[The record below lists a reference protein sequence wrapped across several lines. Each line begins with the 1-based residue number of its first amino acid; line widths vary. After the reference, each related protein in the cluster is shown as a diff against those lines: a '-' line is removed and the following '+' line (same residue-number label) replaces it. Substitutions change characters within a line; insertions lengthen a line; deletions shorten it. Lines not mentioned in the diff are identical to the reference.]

1 MSRQDAAEA
10 EPTSVGAETYVS
22 ASRRIDVSPLAA
34 AGVVPGRRRF
44 CWLHPDEPDVFA
56 AGATATVSVDGPDRF
71 ETASDRLTD
80 LFGVVDG
87 PDAPGVAAPRA
98 VGGFSF
104 FDGDTPPTDAEGDS
118 PWDGFPGGTF
128 VLPRA
133 QLVATDEGSWL
144 TVTVPE
150 HERSALSVELDEW
163 ADRLTGAAPPA
174 AGYPDATDFHCAM
187 SREEWEATVEDVIAR
202 IESDGLDKVV
212 LAQELTAD
220 LDGPV
225 PVAPVLSRL
234 RESYPNCKTFAF
246 APTPDRT
253 FFGAT
258 PETLV
263 ALDDGRVETEALAG
277 TTDRGETPAEDTDL
291 ADAMLGDEK
300 YQVENRI
307 VADTIADALRPV
319 AEDVTVADPA
329 IKRITNLQ
337 HLHRPIT
344 ATVADETDVLSLA
357 ERLHPTPA
365 VGGSPRHESSEVIRD
380 VEPFDRGWYASPVGW
395 VDGDGDGTF
404 VVGIRSGLTW
414 DDHLALYGGAG
425 IVTGSDPATEYGEV
439 QSRFEPVLDALEIE
453 RP

>member
-1 MSRQDAAEA
+1 MSRQDAAET
-10 EPTSVGAETYVS
+10 EPASVGAETYVS

-34 AGVVPGRRRF
+34 AGAVPDRRRF
-44 CWLHPDEPDVFA
+44 CWLHPEEPDLLAV
-56 AGATATVSVDGPDRF
+56 GATAAVTVDSPDRF
-71 ETASDRLTD
+71 ETADDRLTE
-80 LFGVVDG
+80 LFGAVDG
-87 PDAPGVAAPRA
+87 PDAPEIAAPRA
-98 VGGFSF
+98 VGGFAF
-104 FDGDTPPTDAEGDS
+104 FDGNTVPADTQSHWRDFD
-118 PWDGFPGGTF
+118 DGTF

-133 QLVATDEGSWL
+133 QIVAGDDATWL

-150 HERSALSVELDEW
+150 DEHSELSSQLDGW
-163 ADRLTGAAPPA
+163 ADRLTD
-174 AGYPDATDFHCAM
+174 AGTHDGTEPEATAFHWSL
-187 SREEWEATVEDVIAR
+187 SREEWERTVDDVIGR

-212 LAQELTAD
+212 LAQELTVD
-220 LDGPV
+220 LDAPV

-234 RESYPNCKTFAF
+234 RETYPNCTTFCF
-246 APTPDRT
+246 SPTPGRT

-263 ALDDGRVETEALAG
+263 ALADGHVQTEALAG
-277 TTDRGETPAEDTDL
+277 TTDRGETAAEDTDL

-319 AEDVTVADPA
+319 ADDVTVAEPS

-344 ATVADETDVLSLA
+344 ATVPSETSVLSLA

-365 VGGSPRHESSEVIRD
+365 VGGSPRRAASDVIRD

-404 VVGIRSGLTW
+404 VVGIRAGLTW
-414 DDHLALYGGAG
+414 DERLALYGGAG
-425 IVTGSDPATEYGEV
+425 IVTGSDPTTEYGEV
-439 QSRFEPVLDALEIE
+439 RSRFEPILDALEVE
-453 RP
+453 LP

>member
-34 AGVVPGRRRF
+34 AGAVPDRRRF

-56 AGATATVSVDGPDRF
+56 AGATATVSVDGTDRF
-71 ETASDRLTD
+71 ETAGDLLDD
-80 LFGVVDG
+80 LFGSVDQTDV
-87 PDAPGVAAPRA
+87 PAVAEPRA

-104 FDGDTPPTDAEGDS
+104 FDDGAVPADTDT
-118 PWDGFPGGTF
+118 PWDGYPGGTF

-133 QLVATDEGSWL
+133 QIVATDAGRWL

-150 HERSALSVELDEW
+150 HERATLSAELDEW
-163 ADRLTGAAPPA
+163 TDRLGGDRVDTVETPS
-174 AGYPDATDFHCAM
+174 ATDFNWAL
-187 SREEWEATVEDVIAR
+187 SREEWESLVEDVIDR

-212 LAQELTAD
+212 LAQELTVG

-225 PVAPVLSRL
+225 PVAAVLDRL
-234 RESYPNCKTFAF
+234 RESYPNCTTFAF
-246 APTPDRT
+246 EPTPDRT

-263 ALDDGRVETEALAG
+263 GLDDGHVETEALAG
-277 TTDRGETPAEDTDL
+277 TTDRGDTAAEDTDL

-300 YQVENRI
+300 YQVENQI

-319 AEDVTVADPA
+319 ADDVTVADPA

-344 ATVADETDVLSLA
+344 ATVGADVGVLSLA

-365 VGGSPRHESSEVIRD
+365 VGGSPRHAASAVIDD

-414 DDHLALYGGAG
+414 DDRLALYGGAG

-439 QSRFEPVLDALEIE
+439 TSRFQPILNALEIE
-453 RP
+453 LP

>member
-1 MSRQDAAEA
+1 MMSRQDAAET

-34 AGVVPGRRRF
+34 AGAVPGRRRF
-44 CWLHPDEPDVFA
+44 CWLHPEESDLFA
-56 AGATATVSVDGPDRF
+56 AGAAATVTVEGSERFDAVD
-71 ETASDRLTD
+71 DRLTE
-80 LFGVVDG
+80 LFGAVDG
-87 PDAPGVAAPRA
+87 PDAPDLAAPRA

-104 FDGDTPPTDAEGDS
+104 FDDDS
-118 PWDGFPGGTF
+118 PPEGVESPWTTFDGGTF

-133 QLVATDEGSWL
+133 QVVAGDETWL

-150 HERSALSVELDEW
+150 DERETLSTQLAEW
-163 ADRLTGAAPPA
+163 ADRLTADGPADPETPA
-174 AGYPDATDFHCAM
+174 ARDFHWSM
-187 SREEWEATVEDVIAR
+187 SRDEWEETVEDVIAR

-212 LAQELTAD
+212 LAQELTVD
-220 LDGPV
+220 LDGPI
-225 PVAPVLSRL
+225 PVAPVMARL
-234 RESYPNCKTFAF
+234 RETYPNCTTLCF

-253 FFGAT
+253 VFGAT

-263 ALDDGRVETEALAG
+263 SLADGRVETEALAG
-277 TTDRGETPAEDTDL
+277 TTDRGETAAEDTDL

-307 VADTIADALRPV
+307 VADTIVDALRPV
-319 AEDVTVADPA
+319 ADDVTVADPA

-344 ATVADETDVLSLA
+344 ATVPTETSVLSLA
-357 ERLHPTPA
+357 KRLHPTPA
-365 VGGSPRHESSEVIRD
+365 VGGSPRRDASDVIRD

-414 DDHLALYGGAG
+414 DDRLALYGGAG

-439 QSRFEPVLDALEIE
+439 RSRFEPILDALEIE
-453 RP
+453 LP

>member
-34 AGVVPGRRRF
+34 AGAVPGRRRF
-44 CWLHPDEPDVFA
+44 CWLHPDESDVFA
-56 AGATATVSVDGPDRF
+56 AGATATVSVDGADRF
-71 ETASDRLTD
+71 EAAGDRLAD
-80 LFGVVDG
+80 LFGAVEGDV
-87 PDAPGVAAPRA
+87 PTVARPRA

-104 FDGDTPPTDAEGDS
+104 FDGDAAPPDADS
-118 PWDGFPGGTF
+118 PWEGFPESTF

-133 QLVATDEGSWL
+133 QVVATDDGNWL

-150 HERSALSVELDEW
+150 DERGRLSTALDEW
-163 ADRLTGAAPPA
+163 ADRLADGHADAAETPA
-174 AGYPDATDFHCAM
+174 ATDFHWAM
-187 SREEWEATVEDVIAR
+187 SREEWESLVEDVIDR

-212 LAQELTAD
+212 LAQELTVD
-220 LDGPV
+220 LDAPV
-225 PVAPVLSRL
+225 PVTAVLDRL
-234 RESYPNCKTFAF
+234 RETYPNCTTFAF
-246 APTPDRT
+246 EPTPEQT

-277 TTDRGETPAEDTDL
+277 TTDRGDTDAEDTDL

-344 ATVADETDVLSLA
+344 ATVADDVDVLELA

-365 VGGSPRHESSEVIRD
+365 VGGSPRREASEVIRD

-395 VDGDGDGTF
+395 VDSDGDGTF

-414 DDHLALYGGAG
+414 DDRLALYGGAG

-439 QSRFEPVLDALEIE
+439 RSRFQPILDALEIE
-453 RP
+453 LP